1 MLEAKCKVQLI
12 TSLKTKE
19 KQMTSDQN
27 LERLV
32 REQLVELLIGGFAPN
47 VILLREFE
55 YKKAGIMLDGL
66 HFSAWV
72 LLGHI
77 QARQRMLLNFMKD
90 PDQNKDVW
98 PDAHWPENH
107 VPQSEQEW
115 SKAIDVFENEL
126 EEMLQLVKS
135 ADFPLFKVQSNGKTF
150 SWAAMTTL
158 HHNGYHIGQ
167 LKTIGR
173 QLGVW

>member
-1 MLEAKCKVQLI
+1 MASDEEMAALI
-12 TSLKTKE
+12 
-19 KQMTSDQN
+19 
-27 LERLV
+27 

-47 VILLREFE
+47 VILLREFD

-72 LLGHI
+72 LLGHM
-77 QARQRMLLNFMKD
+77 QARQRVLLDFMRE
-90 PDQNKDVW
+90 PENNLNVW
-98 PDAHWPENH
+98 PDAPWPPNH
-107 VPQSEQEW
+107 SPATDQEW
-115 SKAIDVFENEL
+115 FNAINQFESDL
-126 EEMLQLVKS
+126 QEMIALVKDPE
-135 ADFPLFKVQSNGKTF
+135 ADLFHVKSNGKTL
-150 SWAAMTTL
+150 SWAAMTAL

>member
-1 MLEAKCKVQLI
+1 MPLE
-12 TSLKTKE
+12 
-19 KQMTSDQN
+19 QN
-27 LERLV
+27 AETIL
-32 REQLVELLIGGFAPN
+32 REQLVELLKGGFAPN
-47 VILLREFE
+47 AILLREFDHA
-55 YKKAGIMLDGL
+55 KAGIMLDGL

-77 QARQRMLLNFMKD
+77 QARQHTLLNFMKD
-90 PDQNKDVW
+90 PENNLDVW

-107 VPQSEQEW
+107 VPESREEWEEAICRYEDELQEM
-115 SKAIDVFENEL
+115 IQIVENP
-126 EEMLQLVKS
+126 EMQLFLKQ
-135 ADFPLFKVQSNGKTF
+135 ANGLTL

-158 HHNGYHIGQ
+158 HHTGYHIGQ